1 MIRSKLR
8 MSYLR
13 LGAREIQVGGDAC
26 VATLVSAHN
35 APWSDDV
42 PWSGRSAYFAAD
54 SDCWWANDGALH
66 TFFLSAYY
74 CNEQIG
80 TSQWR
85 TSDFAD
91 TLGDP
96 ATPGCVV
103 FGPGGVTY
111 PSINAAAVDYWFFI
125 QDESGAS
132 PPATLRV
139 DRLSVQNWM
148 WDASG
153 AGGRINCSSGNCV

>member
-1 MIRSKLR
+1 VT
-8 MSYLR
+8 
-13 LGAREIQVGGDAC
+13 VGG
-26 VATLVSAHN
+26 
-35 APWSDDV
+35 
-42 PWSGRSAYFAAD
+42 
-54 SDCWWANDGALH
+54 ANNGALH

-80 TSQWR
+80 TSPWR

-111 PSINAAAVDYWFFI
+111 PSINAAAVDYPDDVVVSSPNDWFFI
-125 QDESGAS
+125 QDESGAN

-148 WDASG
+148 WDAGG
-153 AGGRINCSSGNCV
+153 AGGRINCNSGNCV